1 MAEIAVL
8 HNTLDFHGGADA
20 VCLAVC
26 DALQDSHAV
35 SLITCSVTSPSTLA
49 DRFDIDLD
57 TDELSIVTPPGG
69 TLFAR
74 ALAGAAPIIGSQLP
88 FRSAVLRQFFLQIT
102 NEYDIAVSTANEFS
116 LPLPS
121 VQYIHYPQFR
131 ANTNERRTIDDHV
144 QMKSNS
150 HGQYDVDM
158 SSSSESNST
167 LQETGIESAEQTA
180 PTSQAQ
186 FKKKQN
192 KTSLI
197 WMTVSRMWNMIIPI
211 IIPLVTVVI

>member
-26 DALQDSHAV
+26 DALQESHTV

-49 DRFDIDLD
+49 KRFDIDLD
-57 TDELSIVTPPGG
+57 TDALSVVTPPGG

-74 ALAGAAPIIGSQLP
+74 ALAGAAPVIGSQLP
-88 FRSAVLRQFFLQIT
+88 FRSAVLRQFFLQIID
-102 NEYDIAVSTANEFS
+102 EYDVAVSTANEFS

-131 ANTNERRTIDDHV
+131 ANADETN
-144 QMKSNS
+144 
-150 HGQYDVDM
+150 
-158 SSSSESNST
+158 
-167 LQETGIESAEQTA
+167 TA
-180 PTSQAQ
+180 TN
-186 FKKKQN
+186 QN
-192 KTSLI
+192 QNQNQIK
-197 WMTVSRMWNMIIPI
+197 
-211 IIPLVTVVI
+211 